1 MICFPRL
8 CGSFSGPKDY
18 FAQTQ
23 YDQLDTFTTLPLP
36 NLECDFA
43 DEFPSSSFKARI
55 GELGLNSLSHSAGQ
69 QSQPDDLP
77 RSAACICSRRSS
89 KRIQGMLLP
98 KMVES
103 KQDQSQRITFES
115 IQNYSNAINSQ
126 NKTSALGQIFLNLEE
141 PIWMS
146 ADCHL
151 ALSGLPFEAIPGYE
165 TCKASQVA
173 YNMDLT
179 SRMQHASSVLVS
191 ARQSNE

>member
-8 CGSFSGPKDY
+8 LRGSFSGPKDY

-23 YDQLDTFTTLPLP
+23 HDQLDTFTTLPLP
-36 NLECDFA
+36 NLECSLA
-43 DEFPSSSFKARI
+43 DQFPSCSFKARI
-55 GELGLNSLSHSAGQ
+55 GELGHSAGQ

-103 KQDQSQRITFES
+103 KQEQSKRITFES

-126 NKTSALGQIFLNLEE
+126 NKTSAMCQTFLNLEE

-146 ADCHL
+146 ADCNL
-151 ALSGLPFEAIPGYE
+151 ALPGLPFEAIPGYG
-165 TCKASQVA
+165 TCKASQA
-173 YNMDLT
+173 TYNMDLT
-179 SRMQHASSVLVS
+179 SKMQHASSVLVS